1 MSFDYQL
8 TNKNNINIV
17 ALEGDLID
25 KTEAGNLLADLEKN
39 ISENNNK
46 FVLNLEKLNYM
57 NSSGLNVMLNILTK
71 SRKNGGDVAVCGAN
85 NKINQL
91 LIITKLN
98 SVFNVCDN
106 TEKAIEILSK

>member
-1 MSFDYQL
+1 MSFEYKL
-8 TNKNNINIV
+8 ATTNNVNIV
-17 ALEGDLID
+17 SLEGDLID
-25 KTEAGNLLADLEKN
+25 KTEAGNLLIDLEKH
-39 ISENNNK
+39 ISQNNNK

-71 SRKNGGDVAVCGAN
+71 SRKNGGDVAICGAN

-91 LIITKLN
+91 LVITKLN

-106 TEKAIEILSK
+106 TDKAIEILSK